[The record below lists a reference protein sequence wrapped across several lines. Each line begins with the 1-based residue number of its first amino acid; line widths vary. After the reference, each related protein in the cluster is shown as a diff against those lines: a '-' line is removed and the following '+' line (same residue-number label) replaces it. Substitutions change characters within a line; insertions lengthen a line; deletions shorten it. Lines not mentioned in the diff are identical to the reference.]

1 MKPFNTRAIRTT
13 ASLTLLAW
21 LFALVSGVAN
31 ACLLE
36 REDGGPRGASSESSH
51 RTAGHGKSADHVKS
65 AADPAHD
72 VEISKEPCLKVC
84 DDGSHSLPSQNAGAD
99 LNDPGAAVLI
109 AVLWVSSANDV
120 AMPDRLREWRPPPP
134 GQPVRTRYSRLT
146 L

>member
-1 MKPFNTRAIRTT
+1 MKPFNTRVIRTT

-21 LFALVSGVAN
+21 MFAFVSGVAN

-36 REDGGPRGASSESSH
+36 REDAGSRGASPESSH
-51 RTAGHGKSADHVKS
+51 SAHGHGESAHHVKS

-72 VEISKEPCLKVC
+72 VDISKEPCLKVC
-84 DDGSHSLPSQNAGAD
+84 DDGSHSLPSQNAGLD

-109 AVLWVSSANDV
+109 AVLWAPSANNV
-120 AMPDRLREWRPPPP
+120 AMPDRLREWRRPPP
-134 GQPVRTRYSRLT
+134 GQPVRMRYSRLT